1 MSDEE
6 YSGEMFVTNSV
17 VGSVGRSHGGVEPM
31 IDYQDDSGP
40 GSAARMEF
48 RA

>member
-6 YSGEMFVTNSV
+6 YSGERFVTNSV
-17 VGSVGRSHGGVEPM
+17 VGRSRGGVEPM